1 MVRKV
6 SGRQILAENIRQ
18 RRHSLHWSQ
27 EQLAEAAALHRT
39 YIGAIERQERN
50 VSIDNIDRIARAF
63 RIPIATLLTQA

>member
-1 MVRKV
+1 MQKQV
-6 SGRQILAENIRQ
+6 SGRQILAENIRNH
-18 RRHSLHWSQ
+18 RRSLQWSQ

-63 RIPIATLLTQA
+63 RVSIATLLTRA